1 MYRLKLQLFNRNKAK
16 TWLAGPTDVKIPSQ
30 QKKERENRDIKAVKR
45 TRRREKAMAALFYTM
60 RAFNLD
66 ED

>member
-1 MYRLKLQLFNRNKAK
+1 MTCGSDRR
-16 TWLAGPTDVKIPSQ
+16 
-30 QKKERENRDIKAVKR
+30 KKKSRKRKRENRDIKAVKR